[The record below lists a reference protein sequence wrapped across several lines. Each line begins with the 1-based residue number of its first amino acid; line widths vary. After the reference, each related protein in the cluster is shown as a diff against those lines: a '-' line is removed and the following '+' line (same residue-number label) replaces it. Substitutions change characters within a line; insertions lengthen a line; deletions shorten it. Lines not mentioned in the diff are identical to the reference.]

1 MAAPP
6 AEGGRGDGSSEGEDT
21 KMGDDDQS
29 GKKTVSQPA
38 GTGLTEETTEG
49 AFMVVGTVERT
60 RKLLEKLKM
69 PEVELMTPGEWVQ
82 RTWFA
87 KVPNSPLLELAI
99 AAAAA
104 GKWVIASMEGCDVS
118 WRFEVKGAPP
128 PKRNQRQ
135 SPTKPSVMPSVV
147 PQRAA
152 GATPANAWGRPL
164 SHMSQRVH
172 TSPLSTEEVSAQIKK
187 EVASLLAQHEQ
198 QLAAATAE
206 VKRQEAEIT
215 VKDAVIT
222 SLKEELAALK
232 GQAKSS
238 ANSAAASSPPD
249 LQGPPEKQERSEW
262 LREIRGLTKDVRE
275 IAQKHTAVQVEQIR
289 RDGDVAAIAQSL
301 SALRRQLDTL
311 QQLTE
316 SEKEDRR
323 SQRVNQSQA
332 TQLQPKT
339 RLGRNGP
346 TGATVLPPET
356 FVFGGKVYQ
365 QPLPAAPVWPVHHEG
380 LVFEPAA
387 PARMAPAEPEDEKA
401 PAVERLEPETGADG
415 EGNEAGAEGEQ
426 KPEDVWQ
433 VAPQLATPAKL
444 PPAVLDVEACSKTP
458 PVKTTRVRSPGDTP
472 SRAEVLRQNAADRMA
487 GMEDDTTKWAVVVA
501 VPKEVRELSAAEGSE
516 QQEAAP
522 LVRRGPLF
530 EDQNFPL

>member
-60 RKLLEKLKM
+60 RRLLEKLKM

-104 GKWVIASMEGCDVS
+104 GKGVIASMEGCDVS

-147 PQRAA
+147 PQRAV

-275 IAQKHTAVQVEQIR
+275 IAQKHTAVQVDQIR
-289 RDGDVAAIAQSL
+289 
-301 SALRRQLDTL
+301 
-311 QQLTE
+311 
-316 SEKEDRR
+316 
-323 SQRVNQSQA
+323 
-332 TQLQPKT
+332 
-339 RLGRNGP
+339 
-346 TGATVLPPET
+346 
-356 FVFGGKVYQ
+356 
-365 QPLPAAPVWPVHHEG
+365 
-380 LVFEPAA
+380 
-387 PARMAPAEPEDEKA
+387 
-401 PAVERLEPETGADG
+401 
-415 EGNEAGAEGEQ
+415 
-426 KPEDVWQ
+426 
-433 VAPQLATPAKL
+433 
-444 PPAVLDVEACSKTP
+444 
-458 PVKTTRVRSPGDTP
+458 
-472 SRAEVLRQNAADRMA
+472 
-487 GMEDDTTKWAVVVA
+487 
-501 VPKEVRELSAAEGSE
+501 
-516 QQEAAP
+516 
-522 LVRRGPLF
+522 VRRNLY
-530 EDQNFPL
+530 